1 MTEKPGGVP
10 RGADRSGDR
19 KGRSVS
25 TADASQGR
33 RRNGWVRFVRWLRY
47 RFVIPVQRSRH
58 PPQYTARGV
67 AVGLFWAMTPTV
79 GIQMM
84 FVLAHWLA
92 VRRFAPRWDFNVI
105 HAMAWTWVTNF
116 ATVLPAYYLFYV
128 TGQVILGRWDDL
140 TGYGGFV
147 EHRDA
152 SIVED
157 PTTDYLPGASWFLE
171 TFYEGIAILASLG
184 LAMLVGCPPYAVAAA
199 WIGYVWSLKLVIARR
214 RLIARKRHG
223 QEPQDPMQT
232 GRPYPEPGPD
242 GGERRR
248 SG

>member
-1 MTEKPGGVP
+1 MT
-10 RGADRSGDR
+10 

-25 TADASQGR
+25 TTETPRDR
-33 RRNGWVRFVRWLRY
+33 RRNGLVRFGCWLRY
-47 RFVIPVQRSRH
+47 RFVVPVKRSRH

-92 VRRFAPRWDFNVI
+92 VRRFAPRWDFNVV

-116 ATVLPAYYLFYV
+116 ATVLPSYYMFYV
-128 TGQVILGRWDDL
+128 TGQVVLGRWDDL
-140 TGYGGFV
+140 TGYEGFV
-147 EHRDA
+147 QLWDA
-152 SIVED
+152 STAPD
-157 PTTDYLPGASWFLE
+157 TTTDYLPGAVSEPSVYFDVIVAGW
-171 TFYEGIAILASLG
+171 G

-199 WIGYVWSLKLVIARR
+199 WIGYVWSLKLVVARRRMIARR
-214 RLIARKRHG
+214 RYGHDPR
-223 QEPQDPMQT
+223 DPMQT
-232 GRPYPEPGPD
+232 GQVYDQRS
-242 GGERRR
+242 GEDEAGRR

>member
-1 MTEKPGGVP
+1 MT
-10 RGADRSGDR
+10 

-25 TADASQGR
+25 TAEAPRHR
-33 RRNGWVRFVRWLRY
+33 RRNGLVRFGRWLRY
-47 RFVIPVQRSRH
+47 RFVVPLMRSRH

-116 ATVLPAYYLFYV
+116 ATVLPSYYMFYV
-128 TGQVILGRWDDL
+128 TGQLLLGRWDDL
-140 TGYGGFV
+140 TGYQGFIQLW
-147 EHRDA
+147 DA
-152 SIVED
+152 STAPD
-157 PTTDYLPGASWFLE
+157 TTTDYLPGAVSEPSVYFDVIVAGW
-171 TFYEGIAILASLG
+171 G

-199 WIGYVWSLKLVIARR
+199 WIGYVWSLKLVVARR
-214 RLIARKRHG
+214 RMIGRKRYGHD
-223 QEPQDPMQT
+223 PQDPMQT
-232 GRPYPEPGPD
+232 GRPYAERS
-242 GGERRR
+242 GEDEAGRR

>member
-1 MTEKPGGVP
+1 MTE
-10 RGADRSGDR
+10 
-19 KGRSVS
+19 GRSLPAAG
-25 TADASQGR
+25 TQPYR
-33 RRNGWVRFVRWLRY
+33 RRNGLVRFGRWLRY
-47 RFVIPVQRSRH
+47 RFVVPVKRSRH

-116 ATVLPAYYLFYV
+116 ATVLPAYYMFYV
-128 TGQVILGRWDDL
+128 TGQLVLGRWDDL
-140 TGYGGFV
+140 TGYGGFI

-152 SIVED
+152 SIEAD
-157 PTTDYLPGASWFLE
+157 SATDYLPGASWIPDMFH
-171 TFYEGIAILASLG
+171 EGIAIFLEGIATVAGWG

-199 WIGYVWSLKLVIARR
+199 WIGYVWSLKLVVARR
-214 RLIARKRHG
+214 RLIARRRYG
-223 QEPQDPMQT
+223 RDPRDPMQT
-232 GRPYPEPGPD
+232 GRPYPEPPR
-242 GGERRR
+242 E
-248 SG
+248 SGTGRGSG

>member
-1 MTEKPGGVP
+1 MPAAGTQPY
-10 RGADRSGDR
+10 
-19 KGRSVS
+19 
-25 TADASQGR
+25 R
-33 RRNGWVRFVRWLRY
+33 RRNGLVRFGRWLRY
-47 RFVIPVQRSRH
+47 RFVVPVKRSRH
-58 PPQYTARGV
+58 PPQYTARSV

-116 ATVLPAYYLFYV
+116 ATVLPAYYMFYV
-128 TGQVILGRWDDL
+128 TGQLILGRWDDL
-140 TGYGGFV
+140 TYGGFI

-152 SIVED
+152 SIAED
-157 PTTDYLPGASWFLE
+157 SATDYLPGASWIPDMFHEGVAL
-171 TFYEGIAILASLG
+171 FYEGLAVVAGWG
-184 LAMLVGCPPYAVAAA
+184 LAMLVGCPPYAVVAA

-214 RLIARKRHG
+214 RRIARRRYGHD
-223 QEPQDPMQT
+223 PQDPMQT
-232 GRPYPEPGPD
+232 GRPYPKRTEGSSAGPS
-242 GGERRR
+242 

>member
-1 MTEKPGGVP
+1 MT
-10 RGADRSGDR
+10 

-25 TADASQGR
+25 TAGPPHPPR
-33 RRNGWVRFVRWLRY
+33 RSALARLERWLRY
-47 RFVIPVQRSRH
+47 RFVIPIKRSRH
-58 PPQYTARGV
+58 PPQYTARSV
-67 AVGLFWAMTPTV
+67 SVGLFWAMTPTV

-140 TGYGGFV
+140 TGYGGFI
-147 EHRDA
+147 ETRDA
-152 SIVED
+152 SIEEG
-157 PTTDYLPGASWFLE
+157 PATDYLPGASWIPDMFHEGIAL
-171 TFYEGIAILASLG
+171 FYEGIAVIAGWG

-214 RLIARKRHG
+214 RRIARKRYG
-223 QEPQDPMQT
+223 RDPRDPMQT
-232 GRPYPEPGPD
+232 GRPYPERT
-242 GGERRR
+242 GE
-248 SG
+248 SGAGRGSG